1 MLYTLKVFARE
12 KIDQLLDSQHFG
24 ASLDRL
30 RVLEENT
37 FKKEGELF
45 VVPFNYKGL
54 GHYDSISPSQVV
66 AEIRSLFDMVRELKP
81 KIVCEIGTDK
91 GGTLYLWCRASESD
105 ALILSLDLPS
115 RKRYSERRRRLY
127 AQFKKCKSQ
136 TLDFV
141 AGDSHSAISKEQVS
155 EKLGDRKIDFLFI
168 DGDHTYEGVK
178 KDFLIY
184 SKFVRKGGLIA
195 FHDIRTVRPGCG
207 VEEFWEELSPSIS
220 KENCWEFTKKD
231 YGPAGAGIG
240 VIRIV

>member
-1 MLYTLKVFARE
+1 MLYTFKIFIRE
-12 KIDQLLDSQHFG
+12 KIDQLLDSYHFG

-45 VVPFNYKGL
+45 TVPFNYHGL

-66 AEIRSLFDMVRELKP
+66 AEIRSLFDVVRELKP

-91 GGTLYLWCRASESD
+91 GGTLYLWCQASESD

-127 AQFKKCKSQ
+127 AQFKKSKSQ
-136 TLDFV
+136 TLDFL
-141 AGDSHSAISKEQVS
+141 AGDSHSASSEDLVS

-178 KDFLIY
+178 QDFLTY
-184 SKFVRKGGLIA
+184 SKLVRSGGIIA

-207 VEEFWEELSPSIS
+207 VKEFWDELSSSIPSENR
-220 KENCWEFTKKD
+220 KEFALQAF
-231 YGPAGAGIG
+231 GPTGAGIG
-240 VIRIV
+240 IIIMS